1 LYALLGAH
9 FSNSRTSVSENS
21 LVYFLLLRRTNKRKM
36 TYKLICS
43 DIDGTLLDKNRE
55 LSDFTIQEIQRIS
68 PIPFVLISSRMPK
81 AMRHLQS
88 QLGNVGTPIIA
99 YNGGLV
105 LHKNQVLHSAFIDNT
120 VLETVIQLCEKTTI
134 HLSLYHQDE
143 WFVPSM
149 DFWAN
154 RESNNTKVSPIV
166 KSSKSV
172 LSQWKNE
179 GKGAHKMMCMGDE
192 TEIATLYKVLESSFT
207 NEITLYRSKPTY
219 IEISHCSVSKKT
231 AIEVL
236 LKNCYP
242 TLSMKNIVAFGDN
255 YNDIEMLKAVGLGVA
270 VANAIEEVQ
279 QIADKITDTNKN
291 NGVAK
296 TIQELF

>member
-1 LYALLGAH
+1 M
-9 FSNSRTSVSENS
+9 R
-21 LVYFLLLRRTNKRKM
+21 
-36 TYKLICS
+36 YKLICS

-55 LSDFTIQEIQRIS
+55 LSDFTIQEIQRVS

-88 QLGNVGTPIIA
+88 QLGNTNAPLIA

-105 LHKNQVLHSAFIDNT
+105 LHNNQVLHSAVIDNA
-120 VLETVIQLCEKTTI
+120 VLETVILLCEKTTI
-134 HLSLYHQDE
+134 HLSLYFEDD

-149 DFWAN
+149 DFWAL
-154 RESNNTKVSPIV
+154 READNTKVTPVV
-166 KSSKSV
+166 KSNKSV

-179 GKGAHKMMCMGDE
+179 GKGAHKIMCMGHE
-192 TEIATLYKVLESSFT
+192 AEIDVLYKALENSFS
-207 NEITLYRSKPTY
+207 NQIMLYRSKPTY
-219 IEISHCSVSKKT
+219 IEISHISVSKKT

-236 LKNCYP
+236 LNSCY
-242 TLSMKNIVAFGDN
+242 TNISMKNIVAFGDN

-270 VANAIEEVQ
+270 VANAIEEVL

>member
-1 LYALLGAH
+1 
-9 FSNSRTSVSENS
+9 
-21 LVYFLLLRRTNKRKM
+21 M

-55 LSDFTIQEIQRIS
+55 LSVFTIQEIQRVF

-105 LHKNQVLHSAFIDNT
+105 LHNNQVLHSAFIENA
-120 VLETVIQLCEKTTI
+120 VLETVIQLCEKTAI
-134 HLSLYHQDE
+134 HLSLYQQDE

-149 DFWAN
+149 DFWAL
-154 RESNNTKVSPIV
+154 REAENTKVTPVV

-179 GKGAHKMMCMGDE
+179 GKGAHKIMCMGNE
-192 TEIATLYKVLESSFT
+192 TEIDFLYKTLENLFS
-207 NEITLYRSKPTY
+207 NEIMLYRSKPTY

-236 LKNCYP
+236 LNSCY
-242 TLSMKNIVAFGDN
+242 TNISMKNIVAFGDN

-270 VANAIEEVQ
+270 VANAIEEVL
-279 QIADKITDTNKN
+279 QISNKITDTNKN
-291 NGVAK
+291 DGVAK
-296 TIQELF
+296 MLQELF